1 MRTPTASFE
10 SPRPRPRDDAG
21 MSLAYALRKAARPGK
36 RRRAARETLELYERQ
51 GHVAD
56 ALRARATL
64 EEFSAS

>member
-1 MRTPTASFE
+1 MHSARRPDRGSDDV
-10 SPRPRPRDDAG
+10 PREA
-21 MSLAYALRKAARPGK
+21 
-36 RRRAARETLELYERQ
+36 LELYERQ